1 MIRRWSGG
9 WATYLLAALVGLAI
23 ACSSQ
28 NDVPELE
35 QRAQKLNQTIMCP
48 VCPGESID
56 QSQHTLAVQMRA
68 IVDEKLAAGQ
78 SEASIQAFFVERYG
92 PSVLL
97 EPSTRGFTA
106 LVWIIPP
113 LGAIAAAAGLFFVL
127 RTMRRSAPMVPRPAK
142 VELSDAERDR
152 YFRTIEAAVDES
164 RAEEPASSEE
174 AG

>member
-1 MIRRWSGG
+1 M
-9 WATYLLAALVGLAI
+9 GLAI
-23 ACSSQ
+23 ACSPQ
-28 NDVPELE
+28 DDVPALE
-35 QRAQKLNQTIMCP
+35 QRAQALNQTIMCP

-78 SEASIQAFFVERYG
+78 SEESIQEFFVERYG

-97 EPSTRGFTA
+97 EPSTRGFTV

-127 RTMRRSAPMVPRPAK
+127 RTMRRSEQMASGPAK
-142 VELSDAERDR
+142 AELSDTERDR

-164 RAEEPASSEE
+164 HAEEPASSEG